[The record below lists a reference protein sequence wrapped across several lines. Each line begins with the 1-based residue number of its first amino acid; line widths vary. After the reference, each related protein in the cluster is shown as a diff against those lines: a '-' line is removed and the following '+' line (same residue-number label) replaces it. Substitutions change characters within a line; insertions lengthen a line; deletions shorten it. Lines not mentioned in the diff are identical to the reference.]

1 MSVGSDEGPEGVT
14 VALHSKGANEP
25 LLKIKSEI
33 GGAFSFPRVAPGQY
47 ELKASRPGWQM
58 AVDKASLSVTAD
70 SHRVHGTLSVAGYP
84 VSGRVTSDKEPIGGV
99 SFVLHGDTKVKPP
112 GCSESTTGLCSA
124 ESGPNGEFVFPVLQP
139 GSYRIVPHYAASK
152 EGIAFDVRPKE
163 LKFTVKHNGLQ
174 LTPEFEVLIFID

>member
-1 MSVGSDEGPEGVT
+1 MVSAGSDEGPEGVT

-25 LLKIKSEI
+25 LLKVKSET

-47 ELKASRPGWQM
+47 ELRASRTGWTM
-58 AVDKASLSVTAD
+58 AEGKASLSVTAD

-99 SFVLHGDTKVKPP
+99 SFVLHGDSSIKVKPP
-112 GCSESTTGLCSA
+112 GCLESTTGLCSA

-152 EGIAFDVRPKE
+152 EGIAFDIRPKE

-174 LTPEFEVLIFID
+174 LSPEFEVN